1 MKFYIKENAA
11 ALIHYDLNM
20 REEQPNKALYVKK
33 ELSAAAKS
41 ANSDIRGL
49 EYWVCNGEEY
59 VTIHYSNGHE
69 AHICVTADSLPA
81 LSCDVFRY
89 IANH

>member
-1 MKFYIKENAA
+1 MEFYIKKNAET
-11 ALIHYDLNM
+11 LINSDLNAT
-20 REEQPNKALYVKK
+20 EEHTGKALYVKN
-33 ELSAAAKS
+33 ELSAAAKR
-41 ANSDIRGL
+41 ANSDIRDL

-69 AHICVTADSLPA
+69 AHIHVTADSLPA

>member
-1 MKFYIKENAA
+1 MKFYIKKNAA
-11 ALIHYDLNM
+11 ALIHYDLFM
-20 REEQPNKALYVKK
+20 NKALYVKK
-33 ELSAAAKS
+33 ELSAAAKR

-59 VTIHYSNGHE
+59 VTIHYPNGHE

-89 IANH
+89 IVNH